1 MKSLFL
7 ALLRSFSGLLV
18 RMKGCE
24 LGSNVILNGTPY
36 IRRKGSGRIMLGD
49 GVNINSSRWGNWLGT
64 PGAMILCAENGAVLE
79 MKAGSGISSSQII
92 ANVGVEIGE
101 NSLVGAGC
109 LICDS
114 DMHEIPLGS
123 ARSISM
129 APIRIGKGVF
139 IGARC
144 IILKGV
150 TIGDGAVIGAGSVI
164 TKDIPAGARATGNP
178 ATVLKA
184 KDTSSGA

>member
-1 MKSLFL
+1 MKSLLL
-7 ALLRSFSGLLV
+7 ALLRAWAGFV
-18 RMKGCE
+18 ARTKGCE
-24 LGSNVILNGTPY
+24 LGANVILNGTPY
-36 IRRKGSGRIMLGD
+36 IRRKGSGRIVLGD
-49 GVNINSSRWGNWLGT
+49 GVNINASRWGNWLGT

-79 MKAGSGISSSQII
+79 MKAGSGISSSQVV

-123 ARSISM
+123 SRPISM
-129 APIRIGKGVF
+129 TPIRIGKGVF

-150 TIGDGAVIGAGSVI
+150 TIGDGAVVGAGSVI
-164 TKDIPAGARATGNP
+164 TKDIPAGARAAGNP
-178 ATVLKA
+178 AVVMKA
-184 KDTSSGA
+184 RETE